1 MTFNLTGY
9 ENLISIHHGENSE
22 VYRATQIK
30 DKLSVILKILKADYP
45 TPEQLRR
52 YKQEYYLT
60 NTLKLSNVVKAYS
73 SQEWNRKFV
82 IVFEDFGGI
91 SLKQWLTEYSE
102 GLTIDLF
109 LSVAIKITE
118 ALGQLHSQNV
128 IHKDINP
135 ANIVLNPETMELKLI
150 DLGIST
156 QLSRENPILESPNTL
171 EGTLAYISPEQT
183 GRMNRI
189 LDYRSDFYS
198 LGVTFY
204 ELLAGKLPF
213 TSNDPIELV
222 YCHIAKVPPALGN
235 KRKIPQVVAD
245 IVTKLMAKNAEDRYQ
260 STWRLKVDLEECERQ
275 WSKSSNITQFTLD
288 QNDVSDCFDIPQK
301 LYGREGEISRLLA
314 AFDRVAEANQGVES
328 NNNFTSELIL
338 VSGYSGIGKTALVR
352 SLYKPITEKRGY
364 FISGKFD
371 QFQRNIP
378 YSALVNAFT
387 DLVKQLLGES
397 DNILQEWQ
405 NKILKALGDNGQVVI
420 DVIPDL
426 ELIIGTQPQV
436 PEFVGI
442 EVTNRFNLVF
452 QKFIQVFCDSEHP
465 LVIFLDDLQWA
476 DSATLNLLE
485 SLLGDS
491 KIKYLLLIFAYRDN
505 EVDDTHPLILTINK
519 LQEKGTNLEQ
529 IILTPLLLEQVGEMI
544 ADTLHLEK
552 NNVED
557 LVELVNRK
565 TQGNPFFTNQFLK
578 NLYNENLLK
587 FNYNLSQWQWN
598 LEEIERLEFTD
609 NVVELMVGQLNKLPL
624 SVQDILS
631 TAACLGTE
639 FDLKILSSISQKT
652 YSIIFEEL
660 KIAIDQGFVITKST
674 LDENLLIQD
683 YQFGHDRIQQAAYSL
698 IPLSQKQNIHYQI
711 GKIILANTSESQLNE
726 NIFKIV
732 NQINIA
738 EDLINDDLEKE
749 QISKLNLIAGQ
760 KAKLSTAYEA
770 AKGYFNLGI
779 KLLGGYRAW
788 KESYNLVFQIHLAL
802 AEVQL
807 MSVDFD
813 SLDRTIDILLNFVKS
828 SLDTT
833 KVYEIKVDRYSLQGQ
848 YQEAIQVGLEG
859 LEKIGIYVNR
869 NNLEN
874 LIQDELVT
882 LERNIQEKIQNRSI
896 LSLLDLPI
904 ATNPEICST
913 IKLLLSLDAPTYLIP
928 DLDLYSFVSLRAAN
942 LSVEYGNIPE
952 SIKAYGNY
960 GFILGLKNQYKKGFE
975 FASFAIQLSHKLNNK
990 SQKCRVS
997 AVTGGWIQVWAK
1009 SIQGAANI
1017 NYEGFVAGM
1026 DSGEVQFASYNLYC
1040 HICNRI
1046 FAGDRL
1052 DNIAADIEKHLT
1064 TAKKLK
1070 NDILQS
1076 LLGAGRF
1083 FANQLSEAL
1092 DNSENDRLNQEAQDW
1107 IRSQEVSQTYMP
1119 LSVYYILQMQASYLE
1134 HNFELSL
1141 LQMEKAGKFLDACQG
1156 FTISSLYYF
1165 YSSLILLSLDLSLS
1179 EVERNQARLKNW
1191 SENCPENF
1199 EHKYFLVT
1207 AERARIE
1214 GKKSEAIEFYDL
1226 AIAGAKEQKFIQEE
1240 ALANELAA
1248 KFYLNWGKE
1257 QIARTYMLEAR
1268 YCYQHWG
1275 AKAKVK
1281 HLEKKY
1287 PQLLRSLQE
1296 EKSDISQSN
1305 SSSGEELD
1313 LSTVMK
1319 SSEAIASEIKQENL
1333 LQTLMKILLEN
1344 AGAQIGCLLLPT
1356 TSPGSGNLSIAIYSK
1371 DNTTNISP
1379 NQVISE
1385 LLPEMIILY
1394 VERTRKSIVI
1404 DDASSSEKFGKD
1416 AYIQAVKPFS
1426 ILCYPLLD
1434 RGQLVGI
1441 VYLENKITIGA
1452 FTSDRIEF
1460 LQLISGQ
1467 AAIALS
1473 NAKLYAQVE
1482 DYANSLE
1489 EKVTE
1494 RTAEL
1499 EIAKE
1504 KAEVANQAKS
1514 SFIANMSHEL
1524 RTPLN
1529 AILGFSQ
1536 IMMRS
1541 QTLSQE
1547 DKGNIGIINNSGDYL
1562 LTLINNILDLS
1573 KIEAGKMTLNISN
1586 FDFYSLLEEVE
1597 DLLHF
1602 KAENKGLQ
1610 LLFDYHEN
1618 LPRYISTDETKLRQV
1633 LINLIN
1639 NGIKFTSEGGVS
1651 VSVNNYQSPVISE
1664 CLKNHVQSA
1673 LKNQEDR
1680 IIETSQQPS
1689 NICSLLFTIEDTGVG
1704 IAESELA
1711 QIFEPF
1717 VQTES
1722 GKQSQEGTG
1731 LGLPIS
1737 RKFVE
1742 LMGGDITVK
1751 SQLGKGTTFTFNIQ
1765 PTIVSDVDVETKQPT
1780 HHVIALKPGQ
1790 NRYKILIVDDRSNNR
1805 LLLIKLLQ
1813 PLGFEIQEGINGQ
1826 EAIQKWEEWEPHLI
1840 FMDMRMPVMDGYE
1853 ATQYIKGTVKG
1864 NATAII
1870 ALTASIL
1877 EEEKAIVLSAG
1888 CNDFIRKPFRQSQ
1901 IFEALEKHLGVEYIY
1916 EEEQDR
1922 KQTKSEILSPED
1934 LTLMPQEWL
1943 DRLYDATESLDDELV
1958 LELIEEIPQ
1967 EYYLLAEKLM
1977 TFVEDFQL
1985 DNITK
1990 IIENLDTK

>member
-1 MTFNLTGY
+1 MTLNFTGY
-9 ENLISIHHGENSE
+9 ENLISIHDGENSQ
-22 VYRATQIK
+22 VYRARQIK
-30 DKLSVILKILKADYP
+30 DQRSVILKILKADYP
-45 TPEQLRR
+45 TPEELRR
-52 YKQEYYLT
+52 YKQEYHLA
-60 NTLKLSNVVKAYS
+60 NTLKLPNVVKAYS
-73 SQEWNRKFV
+73 SQEWNRKFA

-91 SLKQWLTEYSE
+91 SLKQWLTQYSE

-109 LSVAIKITE
+109 FSVAIKITE

-189 LDYRSDFYS
+189 VDYRSDFYS

-204 ELLAGKLPF
+204 ELLAGRLPF

-222 YCHIAKVPPALGN
+222 HCHIAKVPPALGN
-235 KRKIPQVVAD
+235 NRKIPEVVAD

-260 STWRLKVDLEECERQ
+260 STWRLKADLEECEKQ
-275 WSKSSNITQFTLD
+275 WSNSSDITQFTLG
-288 QNDVSDCFDIPQK
+288 QNDVCDRFDIPQK

-314 AFDRVAEANQGVES
+314 AFDRVAEANKVS
-328 NNNFTSELIL
+328 DNNNDFTSELIL

-364 FISGKFD
+364 FVSGKFD

-378 YSALVNAFT
+378 YFALVNALT

-397 DNILQEWQ
+397 DNILQKWRI
-405 NKILKALGDNGQVVI
+405 KILEALGDNGQVVI

-426 ELIIGTQPQV
+426 ELIIGTQPRGS
-436 PEFVGI
+436 ELLGI
-442 EVTNRFNLVF
+442 EATNRFNLVF
-452 QKFIQVFCDSEHP
+452 QKFIQVLCDSEHP

-505 EVDDTHPLILTINK
+505 ELDETHPLILTINK
-519 LQEKGTNLEQ
+519 LEEKGTNLEQ
-529 IILTPLLLEQVGEMI
+529 ISLTPLLLEQVGDLI
-544 ADTLHLEK
+544 TDTLHLEK
-552 NNVED
+552 NSVEN
-557 LVELVNRK
+557 LVELVRRK
-565 TQGNPFFTNQFLK
+565 TQGNPFFTNQFIK

-587 FNYNLSQWQWN
+587 FNYNLGQWQWDI
-598 LEEIERLEFTD
+598 EEIERLEFTD
-609 NVVELMVGQLNKLPL
+609 NVVELMVGQLNKLPP
-624 SVQDILS
+624 SVQYILS
-631 TAACLGTE
+631 MAACLGTE
-639 FDLKILSSISQKT
+639 FDLKTLSLISKKNAA
-652 YSIIFEEL
+652 IIFQEL
-660 KIAIDQGFVITKST
+660 KIAIDRDFVITKST

-698 IPLSQKQNIHYQI
+698 IPLSEKQNIHYQI
-711 GKIILANTSESQLNE
+711 GKSILADTSESKLNE

-738 EDLINDDLEKE
+738 EDLINDKQEKK
-749 QISKLNLIAGQ
+749 QLSKLNLIAGQ

-770 AKGYFNLGI
+770 AKTYLNLGI
-779 KLLGGYRAW
+779 KLVGGDKAW
-788 KESYNLVFQIHLAL
+788 EESYNLVFQLHLAL

-813 SLDRTIDILLNFVKS
+813 SLDRTIQILLQFAKS
-828 SLDTT
+828 SVDTT
-833 KVYEIKVDRYSLQGQ
+833 KVYEIKVDRYTLQGQ
-848 YQEAIQVGLEG
+848 YKEAIQVGLEG
-859 LEKIGIYVNR
+859 LKKIGIDVNR
-869 NNLEN
+869 NNLKK

-882 LERNIQEKIQNRSI
+882 LERNIQAKIQNSSI

-904 ATNPEICST
+904 ATNPEICLT
-913 IKLLLSLDAPTYLIP
+913 IKLLLSLDPPAYLIP

-975 FASFAIQLSHKLNNK
+975 VANLAIQLSHKLNSK
-990 SQKCRVS
+990 SQKSRVS
-997 AVTGGWIQVWAK
+997 SVTGGWIQVWAK
-1009 SIQGAANI
+1009 SIQGAAKI
-1017 NYEGFVAGM
+1017 NYEGFLAGM
-1026 DSGEVQFASYNLYC
+1026 DSGEIQFASYNLYC

-1052 DNIAADIEKHLT
+1052 GNIAADLEKHLT

-1076 LLGAGRF
+1076 LLSAGRF
-1083 FANQLSEAL
+1083 FANQLSETL
-1092 DNSENDRLNQEAQDW
+1092 DNSESDRLNREAQDW
-1107 IRSQEVSQTYMP
+1107 IRAQEVSQTYMP
-1119 LSVYYILQMQASYLE
+1119 LSVYYILQMQASYLD

-1141 LQMEKAGKFLDACQG
+1141 LQMQEASKFLDACQG
-1156 FTISSLYYF
+1156 FTISSLYYY
-1165 YSSLILLSLDLSLS
+1165 YSSLILLSLYLSLS
-1179 EVERNQARLKNW
+1179 EVERSDALHQVEVNQARLKSW

-1199 EHKYFLVT
+1199 EHKYFLVA
-1207 AERARIE
+1207 AEIARIE
-1214 GKKSEAIEFYDL
+1214 RQKLEAIKLYDL

-1257 QIARTYMLEAR
+1257 KIARTYLLEAR

-1281 HLEKKY
+1281 HLDKKY
-1287 PQLLRSLQE
+1287 PQLLRFLKE
-1296 EKSDISQSN
+1296 EKPKIYQSN
-1305 SSSGEELD
+1305 TSSGEQLD
-1313 LSTVMK
+1313 LTTVMK
-1319 SSEAIASEIKQENL
+1319 ASEAIASEIKQENL
-1333 LQTLMKILLEN
+1333 LQTLMKILVEN

-1356 TSPGSGNLSIAIYSK
+1356 TTSPGLGNLSIAIYRR

-1394 VERTRKSIVI
+1394 VERTRESIVI
-1404 DDASSSEKFGKD
+1404 DDASSSEKFAKD
-1416 AYIQAVKPFS
+1416 SYLQAVKPFS
-1426 ILCYPLLD
+1426 ILCYPLLNQ
-1434 RGQLVGI
+1434 GQLVGI

-1452 FTSDRIEF
+1452 FTSERIKF

-1473 NAKLYAQVE
+1473 NAKLYAQVQ

-1494 RTAEL
+1494 RTAQL

-1514 SFIANMSHEL
+1514 TFIANMSHEL

-1562 LTLINNILDLS
+1562 LTLIENILDLS
-1573 KIEAGKMTLNISN
+1573 KIEAGKMTLNVSN

-1610 LLFDYHEN
+1610 LLFDYDEN
-1618 LPRYISTDETKLRQV
+1618 LPQYISTDETKLRQV

-1651 VSVNNYQSPVISE
+1651 ILVTNYQLPASSE
-1664 CLKNHVQSA
+1664 DLKNH
-1673 LKNQEDR
+1673 N
-1680 IIETSQQPS
+1680 
-1689 NICSLLFTIEDTGVG
+1689 LLFTVEDTGVG
-1704 IAESELA
+1704 IAQSELNRL
-1711 QIFEPF
+1711 FEPF

-1737 RKFVE
+1737 RKFVQ

-1765 PTIVSDVDVETKQPT
+1765 ATIVSYADVETKQST

-1790 NRYKILIVDDRSNNR
+1790 NPYKIMIVDDRPNNR
-1805 LLLIKLLQ
+1805 LLLVKLLQ
-1813 PLGFEIQEGINGQ
+1813 PLGFDLKEASNGQ
-1826 EAIQKWEEWEPHLI
+1826 EAIQKWEEWQPNLI
-1840 FMDMRMPVMDGYE
+1840 FMDMRMPVMNGYE

-1870 ALTASIL
+1870 ALTASVL
-1877 EEEKAIVLSAG
+1877 EEEKAIILSAG
-1888 CNDFIRKPFRQSQ
+1888 CDDFIRKPFRQSQ
-1901 IFEALEKHLGVEYIY
+1901 IFEAIEKHLGVEYIY
-1916 EEEQDR
+1916 EAEKPDNT
-1922 KQTKSEILSPED
+1922 QTKLPTLSLED
-1934 LTLMPQEWL
+1934 LTVMPQEWL

-1958 LELIEEIPQ
+1958 LGLIEEIPQ
-1967 EYYLLAEKLM
+1967 QYSLLAEKLM

-1990 IIENLDTK
+1990 IIEKGFLV

>member
-1 MTFNLTGY
+1 MTFDITGY
-9 ENLISIHHGENSE
+9 ENLISIHNGENSQ

-30 DKLSVILKILKADYP
+30 DKRSVILKILKADYP
-45 TPEQLRR
+45 TPEELRR
-52 YKQEYYLT
+52 YKQEYHLT
-60 NTLKLSNVVKAYS
+60 NTLKLPNVVKAYS
-73 SQEWNRKFV
+73 SQELNRKFA
-82 IVFEDFGGI
+82 IVFEDFGGV
-91 SLKQWLTEYSE
+91 SLQQWLTQDSE
-102 GLTIDLF
+102 GLSIDLF

-156 QLSRENPILESPNTL
+156 QLSRENSTLESPNTL

-204 ELLAGKLPF
+204 QLLAGRLPF
-213 TSNDPIELV
+213 TCNDPIELV
-222 YCHIAKVPPALGN
+222 HCHIAKIPPALGN
-235 KRKIPQVVAD
+235 KRKIPEVVAD
-245 IVTKLMAKNAEDRYQ
+245 IVMKLMAKNAEDRYQ
-260 STWRLKVDLEECERQ
+260 STWRLKADLKECEKQ
-275 WSKSSNITQFTLD
+275 WHKSSNITQFTLG
-288 QNDVSDCFDIPQK
+288 QNDVCDRFDIPQK

-314 AFDRVAEANQGVES
+314 AFDRVAEVNEGSES
-328 NNNFTSELIL
+328 NNDFTSELIL

-364 FISGKFD
+364 FVSGKFD
-371 QFQRNIP
+371 QFQKNIP
-378 YSALVNAFT
+378 YFALVNALT

-397 DNILQEWQ
+397 DNILQKWRI
-405 NKILKALGDNGQVVI
+405 KILEALGDNGEVVI

-426 ELIIGTQPQV
+426 ELIIGTQPRAA
-436 PEFVGI
+436 ELLGI
-442 EVTNRFNLVF
+442 EATNRFNLVF
-452 QKFIQVFCDSEHP
+452 QKFIQVLCDSEHP
-465 LVIFLDDLQWA
+465 LVIFLDDLQWV

-505 EVDDTHPLILTINK
+505 EVDDSHPLILTINK
-519 LQEKGTNLEQ
+519 LQEKGTNIEQ
-529 IILTPLLLEQVGEMI
+529 ISLTPLLLEQVGELM
-544 ADTLHLEK
+544 ADTLHLEQ
-552 NNVED
+552 NNVEN
-557 LVELVNRK
+557 LVELVTRK

-587 FNYNLSQWQWN
+587 FNYNLGQWQWDI
-598 LEEIERLEFTD
+598 EEIERLEFTD
-609 NVVELMVGQLNKLPL
+609 NVVELMVGQLNKLPP
-624 SVQDILS
+624 SVQNILS
-631 TAACLGTE
+631 KAACLGTE
-639 FDLKILSSISQKT
+639 FDLKTLSLISKKNT
-652 YSIIFEEL
+652 AIIFQEL
-660 KIAIDQGFVITKST
+660 KIAIDRGFVITKST

-698 IPLSQKQNIHYQI
+698 IPLSEKQNIHYQI
-711 GKIILANTSESQLNE
+711 GKSILADTSESKLNE

-738 EDLINDDLEKE
+738 EDLINDEQEKK
-749 QISKLNLIAGQ
+749 QLSQLNLIAGQ

-770 AKGYFNLGI
+770 AKTYLNLGI
-779 KLLGGYRAW
+779 KLLGGNQAW
-788 KESYNLVFQIHLAL
+788 KGSYNLAFQLHLAL

-813 SLDRTIDILLNFVKS
+813 SLDQTIQILLQFVKS
-828 SLDTT
+828 SVDTT
-833 KVYEIKVDRYSLQGQ
+833 KVYEIKVERYTLQGQ
-848 YQEAIQVGLEG
+848 YKEAIQVGLEG
-859 LEKIGIYVNR
+859 LKKIGIHVNR
-869 NNLEN
+869 NNLEQ
-874 LIQDELVT
+874 LIEDELVT
-882 LERNIQEKIQNRSI
+882 LEKNIQAKIQNSSI

-904 ATNPEICST
+904 ATNPDICSK
-913 IKLLLSLDAPTYLIP
+913 IKLLLSLDPPAYLIP

-942 LSVEYGNIPE
+942 LSVEYGNIAE

-960 GFILGLKNQYKKGFE
+960 GFILGRKNQYKKGFE
-975 FASFAIQLSHKLNNK
+975 FANFAIQLSHKLNSK
-990 SQKCRVS
+990 SQKSRVS
-997 AVTGGWIQVWAK
+997 SVTGGWIQVWAK
-1009 SIQGAANI
+1009 SIQGAAKI
-1017 NYEGFVAGM
+1017 NYEGFLAGI
-1026 DSGEVQFASYNLYC
+1026 DSGEIQFASYNLYC
-1040 HICNRI
+1040 HLCNRI

-1052 DNIAADIEKHLT
+1052 DSIAADIEKHLT

-1070 NDILQS
+1070 NNVLQS

-1083 FANQLSEAL
+1083 FANQLSEPL
-1092 DNSENDRLNQEAQDW
+1092 DNSESDRLNREAQDW
-1107 IRSQEVSQTYMP
+1107 ICAQEVSQTYMP
-1119 LSVYYILQMQASYLE
+1119 LSVYYILQMQASYLDD
-1134 HNFELSL
+1134 NFELGL
-1141 LQMEKAGKFLDACQG
+1141 LQMQEASKFLDACQG
-1156 FTISSLYYF
+1156 FTISSLYYY
-1165 YSSLILLSLDLSLS
+1165 YSSLILVSLYLSLS
-1179 EVERNQARLKNW
+1179 EVERSDALRQLEVNQEQLKDW

-1199 EHKYFLVT
+1199 EHKYFLVA

-1214 GKKSEAIEFYDL
+1214 GKKFKAIELYDL

-1257 QIARTYMLEAR
+1257 KIAQTYMLEAR

-1281 HLEKKY
+1281 HLNKKY
-1287 PQLLRSLQE
+1287 PQLLRSLK
-1296 EKSDISQSN
+1296 EKKPDISQSI
-1305 SSSGEELD
+1305 SSSREQLD
-1313 LSTVMK
+1313 LTTVMK
-1319 SSEAIASEIKQENL
+1319 ASEAIASEIKQENL

-1356 TSPGSGNLSIAIYSK
+1356 TSPESGNLSIAIYSRE
-1371 DNTTNISP
+1371 NTTNISP
-1379 NQVISE
+1379 NQAISE
-1385 LLPEMIILY
+1385 LLPEIIILY
-1394 VERTRKSIVI
+1394 VERTRTSIVI
-1404 DDASSSEKFGKD
+1404 DDARSSAKFAKD
-1416 AYIQAVKPFS
+1416 SYIQAVKPFS
-1426 ILCYPLLD
+1426 ILCYPLLNQ
-1434 RGQLVGI
+1434 GKLVGI

-1452 FTSDRIEF
+1452 FTSERIEF

-1473 NAKLYAQVE
+1473 NAKLYAQVQ

-1494 RTAEL
+1494 RTAQL

-1541 QTLSQE
+1541 PTLSQE

-1562 LTLINNILDLS
+1562 LTLIDNILDLS
-1573 KIEAGKMTLNISN
+1573 KIEAGKMTLNVCN
-1586 FDFYSLLEEVE
+1586 FDLYSLLEEVE

-1602 KAENKGLQ
+1602 KAEKKGLQ
-1610 LLFDYHEN
+1610 LLFDCDEN
-1618 LPRYISTDETKLRQV
+1618 LPQYISTDETKLRQI

-1651 VSVNNYQSPVISE
+1651 VLVTNYHLPASGKD
-1664 CLKNHVQSA
+1664 LKNH
-1673 LKNQEDR
+1673 N
-1680 IIETSQQPS
+1680 
-1689 NICSLLFTIEDTGVG
+1689 LLFTVEDTGVG
-1704 IAESELA
+1704 IAESELN
-1711 QIFEPF
+1711 QLFEPF

-1737 RKFVE
+1737 RKFVQ

-1765 PTIVSDVDVETKQPT
+1765 ATIVSSADVETKQST

-1790 NRYKILIVDDRSNNR
+1790 NPFKILIVDDRSNNR
-1805 LLLIKLLQ
+1805 LLLVKLLQ
-1813 PLGFEIQEGINGQ
+1813 PLGFDLKEASNGQ
-1826 EAIQKWEEWEPHLI
+1826 EAIQKWEEWQPHLI
-1840 FMDMRMPVMDGYE
+1840 FMDMRMPVMNGYE
-1853 ATQYIKGTVKG
+1853 ATQYIKSIVKG
-1864 NATAII
+1864 NAIAII
-1870 ALTASIL
+1870 ALTASVL
-1877 EEEKAIVLSAG
+1877 EEEKAIVLSTG
-1888 CNDFIRKPFRQSQ
+1888 CDDFIRKPFRASQ
-1901 IFEALEKHLGVEYIY
+1901 IFEAIEKHLGVEYIY
-1916 EEEQDR
+1916 EEEEPDR
-1922 KQTKSEILSPED
+1922 TLTKSPILSLED
-1934 LTLMPQEWL
+1934 LTVMPQEWL

-1958 LELIEEIPQ
+1958 LELIQEIPQ
-1967 EYYLLAEKLM
+1967 KYYLLAEKLM
-1977 TFVEDFQL
+1977 TFVENFQL

-1990 IIENLDTK
+1990 IIEKGFLV